1 MVCKCGVGRIEM
13 PNDTYCTCKIF
24 KAERGSVGSKQ
35 QDKPVCLRNSEGERE
50 KVRI

>member
-1 MVCKCGVGRIEM
+1 M
-13 PNDTYCTCKIF
+13 PNDTYCTFKII

-35 QDKPVCLRNSEGERE
+35 RDKLVCLRNSEGGRE